1 MRDGA
6 AEKECSASRGAEAQ
20 RHPAGDAADGQRE
33 EMLTAPV
40 PRLIRALAM
49 PTVVSMLITSAYNI
63 ADTFFVA
70 KLGTEASG
78 AVGIVF
84 ALMALIQ
91 AAGFAIGMG
100 AGSTISRLLGEQ
112 QEAEAQ
118 ELASTGVFLSLVF
131 GGVLMGAGLLFLEP
145 LMRLLGATE
154 GILPYAVTYGRYILF
169 GAPAMTAAFVLSNLL
184 RSEGRAKWSM
194 LGIGAGGVL
203 NLALAPLMIFLWKW
217 GIAGAAIA
225 TAISQTVSFFILLSC
240 YVFHKSALRLSVR
253 HIARRW
259 EPYGV
264 ILQQGFP
271 SFLRQGLASVAT
283 VVLNR
288 QSAAFS
294 DSAVAAMSIV
304 GKIFMVSF
312 SLMIG
317 FGQGFQPVIGFNY
330 GAKEWK
336 RVRQSFSF
344 TLCWSVILAGAVGA
358 AGFCFAEE
366 LMGLF
371 LGADGQVVA
380 IGAFTLRAQC
390 VTLPLVPV
398 GIVGNM
404 VFQSTGKA
412 GISTFL
418 SALRQ
423 GIVFLP
429 LIWLLPMWWGLMG
442 VQLTQAVSDGVTALV
457 CLPFLIGFLHR
468 LRREEQGC
476 S

>member
-1 MRDGA
+1 MRGNGA
-6 AEKECSASRGAEAQ
+6 HRARGAGGAVAQ
-20 RHPAGDAADGQRE
+20 QRE

-40 PRLIRALAM
+40 PRLIRSLAM

-70 KLGTEASG
+70 RLGTEASG
-78 AVGIVF
+78 GVGIVF

-100 AGSTISRLLGEQ
+100 AGSTISRQLGKK
-112 QEAEAQ
+112 QEAAAQ

-131 GGVLMGAGLLFLEP
+131 GGALMAAGLFFLEP
-145 LMRLLGATE
+145 LMKLLGATE
-154 GILPYAVTYGRYILF
+154 GILPYAMAYGKYILF
-169 GAPAMTAAFVLSNLL
+169 GAPAMTAAFVVSNLL
-184 RSEGRAKWSM
+184 RSEGKAKWSM

-203 NLALAPLMIFLWKW
+203 NLVLAPLMIFLWDW

-225 TAISQTVSFFILLSC
+225 TSVSQTVSFLILLSC
-240 YVFHKSALRLSVR
+240 YILHKSTLRLSVR
-253 HIARRW
+253 HIAGRW
-259 EPYGV
+259 KPYGV
-264 ILQQGFP
+264 ILKQGFP

-288 QSAAFS
+288 QSAVYS

-317 FGQGFQPVIGFNY
+317 FGQGFQPVMGFNY
-330 GAKEWK
+330 GAKKWK
-336 RVRQSFSF
+336 RVRQSFAF
-344 TLCWSVILAGAVGA
+344 TLRWSMILAGVAGAVV
-358 AGFCFAEE
+358 FWFAEE

-371 LGADGQVVA
+371 LGADEQVVA

-390 VTLPLVPV
+390 VALPLVPV

-404 VFQSTGKA
+404 VFQSAGKA

-429 LIWLLPMWWGLMG
+429 LIWLLPVWWGLTG
-442 VQLTQAVSDGVTALV
+442 VQLAQAVSDGITALV

-468 LRREEQGC
+468 LRKEERSGGIGD
-476 S
+476 SG